1 MRTIIALACAS
12 FIAGAATIQVA
23 PNILVSRESGLPK
36 VELTVA
42 ANPKNAKNLIGTGIA
57 ATPFTEG
64 CTVYTSFDGGYSWK
78 PVVPPGLPETGSGDP
93 QVLFTDDGTAYF
105 SALGLIREETGRQ
118 RFVDFLFRSRDGG
131 LTWDKIA
138 TFGAGTGPD
147 HDMLVA
153 DSAGRVFISLVYQ
166 QGGESNIGVYRLEPG
181 GSAVTGPVRVA
192 TGAGAAVFTWNPV
205 VFSDGSLFVPFQV
218 FSGPVTK
225 SPVREIFAAASR
237 DGGATFSAAKKIGSQ
252 RLDLHNPVNP
262 YGNVAFAVDTRSVSF
277 RNRLYMLWNDA
288 SGAGGYRLRLAIST
302 DMGLTWSAAHDI
314 DARVAPRQNA
324 FRPAIA
330 VNRAGV
336 VGISWLD
343 TRDSATG
350 RTYREYFTASLDGG
364 ETFLPPVVV
373 SSAESSLDAVAN
385 YAVHPTIDSPRA
397 ASDGNIEFSFMSTLG
412 RFPDG
417 GDYMGLTEDGIG
429 TFHPFWVDTRTGSDQ
444 VWTAAVRVE
453 SRSGPATSQPIEDDP
468 ARQLRPLFD
477 PASYDPETGTENI
490 PIRLQNSSD
499 VPVCAPLRVT
509 LHDPETAPHPT
520 PRVLNADNHREWDGA
535 SFDYTP
541 AFRDLSCLAPGEITE
556 AIIWRVRPLA
566 SEATFVTMRVSITHD
581 SPKQ

>member
-205 VFSDGSLFVPFQV
+205 VFSDGSLFVLERCVRRRRIPIEAGDLHRH
-218 FSGPVTK
+218 GPDVERG
-225 SPVREIFAAASR
+225 PRYRCAS
-237 DGGATFSAAKKIGSQ
+237 SAAPERVSAGDCRKSRGRCRYQLARYPRFSYRTDISRVLHRVSRWRG
-252 RLDLHNPVNP
+252 DLP
-262 YGNVAFAVDTRSVSF
+262 AARSCI
-277 RNRLYMLWNDA
+277 L
-288 SGAGGYRLRLAIST
+288 GGILA
-302 DMGLTWSAAHDI
+302 
-314 DARVAPRQNA
+314 RCR
-324 FRPAIA
+324 
-330 VNRAGV
+330 
-336 VGISWLD
+336 
-343 TRDSATG
+343 
-350 RTYREYFTASLDGG
+350 
-364 ETFLPPVVV
+364 
-373 SSAESSLDAVAN
+373 
-385 YAVHPTIDSPRA
+385 
-397 ASDGNIEFSFMSTLG
+397 
-412 RFPDG
+412 
-417 GDYMGLTEDGIG
+417 
-429 TFHPFWVDTRTGSDQ
+429 
-444 VWTAAVRVE
+444 
-453 SRSGPATSQPIEDDP
+453 
-468 ARQLRPLFD
+468 RQLRRAPDYRLA
-477 PASYDPETGTENI
+477 ASGFGWK
-490 PIRLQNSSD
+490 
-499 VPVCAPLRVT
+499 
-509 LHDPETAPHPT
+509 H
-520 PRVLNADNHREWDGA
+520 RVLFYEHAGQIPR
-535 SFDYTP
+535 
-541 AFRDLSCLAPGEITE
+541 
-556 AIIWRVRPLA
+556 WRRLHG
-566 SEATFVTMRVSITHD
+566 SD
-581 SPKQ
+581 